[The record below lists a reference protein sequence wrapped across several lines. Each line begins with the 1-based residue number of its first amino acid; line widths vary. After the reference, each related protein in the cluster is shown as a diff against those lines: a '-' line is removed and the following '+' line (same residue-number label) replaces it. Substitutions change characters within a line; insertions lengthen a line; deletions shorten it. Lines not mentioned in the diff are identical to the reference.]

1 MSWLRDVNKLRLIC
15 MPPVTKHLELCTK
28 NKASCLQHVIG
39 PETDLWE
46 VGRGG
51 GLALG
56 NALFE
61 NHAILNCAENHWTH
75 KHCPTGASDDAA
87 PSTKSTIVLL
97 RKNQV
102 LLGRKC

>member
-1 MSWLRDVNKLRLIC
+1 
-15 MPPVTKHLELCTK
+15 VTKHLELCTK

-61 NHAILNCAENHWTH
+61 NHAILNRAENHWTMQPNQGH
-75 KHCPTGASDDAA
+75 GSALNDFVIGTQIRQRDVSWVGP
-87 PSTKSTIVLL
+87 VLSAFW
-97 RKNQV
+97 K
-102 LLGRKC
+102 